1 MRLQRMENRAL
12 LHKFLMTLLGF
23 FCLVFFLFPIYWTVV
38 VSLKEIVDIFAVPPE
53 IIFKPISSAYK
64 AVFSKANFLK
74 YFTNSVIVAVSTTV
88 LCIAAGVMGAYSYI
102 TFNYR
107 GRRAYWIF
115 VIMLRMAPVISLVI
129 PMYLLLQKLRINGT
143 YIGLIFVHTAVL
155 LPFAIWLLLGYIQDV
170 PKDLIEAAHIDGCN
184 YLIILGVIVIPLT
197 LPGISVVSI
206 LVFIS
211 SWNDYLIA
219 NIISNSNTMTLPML
233 IQNYMG
239 DQTVLWNELAATGF
253 LISLPTLLVAICFQK
268 YIVKG
273 LTFGAVKG

>member
-1 MRLQRMENRAL
+1 M
-12 LHKFLMTLLGF
+12 
-23 FCLVFFLFPIYWTVV
+23 
-38 VSLKEIVDIFAVPPE
+38 
-53 IIFKPISSAYK
+53 
-64 AVFSKANFLK
+64 
-74 YFTNSVIVAVSTTV
+74 
-88 LCIAAGVMGAYSYI
+88 
-102 TFNYR
+102 
-107 GRRAYWIF
+107 
-115 VIMLRMAPVISLVI
+115 
-129 PMYLLLQKLRINGT
+129 
-143 YIGLIFVHTAVL
+143 L